1 MATEFEQTKR
11 DMSGRSIVIT
21 SWYDEQKKNW
31 RASAPGYSHIHAV
44 GSPVDKGTAYPT
56 RKSAIDRVVSLLTT
70 HFANPEKRAVEQVI
84 FL

>member
-11 DMSGRSIVIT
+11 DCSGRSILIT

-31 RASAPGYSHIHAV
+31 RASAPGYSHV
-44 GSPVDKGTAYPT
+44 RTLSSPEQGLCAS
-56 RKSAIDRVVSLLTT
+56 RKAAIDRIVSLLTT
-70 HFANPEKRAVEQVI
+70 HFADKTKVSTEHVI